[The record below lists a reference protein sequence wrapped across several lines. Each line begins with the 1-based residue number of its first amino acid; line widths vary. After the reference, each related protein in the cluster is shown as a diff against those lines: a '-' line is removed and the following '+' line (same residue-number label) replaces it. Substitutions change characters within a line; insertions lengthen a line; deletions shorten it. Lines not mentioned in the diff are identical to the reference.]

1 VASSAG
7 VINAQETARTLV
19 AMNES
24 LNSSDLQLTSAR
36 ENLDSLMKLQ
46 TTLSHQSS
54 EISAA
59 IQNLEIMDDFRV
71 EVASHV
77 KSLETLRRTLMDIAM
92 MESTMGRVAN
102 VVEPLTQIGNL
113 RRLNEDEV
121 REAARVILDRR
132 MTRFSQTESQTE
144 NGATEAIEA
153 SQSEVPLP
161 IEPATS
167 QEELVPLPPEAR

>member
-1 VASSAG
+1 MASSAG
-7 VINAQETARTLV
+7 VNNAQETARTLV

-24 LNSSDLQLTSAR
+24 LNSSDLQLSSAR

>member
-1 VASSAG
+1 

-24 LNSSDLQLTSAR
+24 LNSSDLQLSSAQ

-46 TTLSHQSS
+46 STLSHQSK
-54 EISAA
+54 EIASA

-77 KSLETLRRTLMDIAM
+77 KSLDTLRRTLMDIAM

-113 RRLNEDEV
+113 RRLNDDEV

-132 MTRFSQTESQTE
+132 MTRFSQNESKNETV
-144 NGATEAIEA
+144 ATEA
-153 SQSEVPLP
+153 SQSDVPMP
-161 IEPATS
+161 VEPAAS
-167 QEELVPLPPEAR
+167 QEELVPLPPEARE